1 MKTALKILFT
11 PSLWSPIY
19 DYNKEWDKKLNEL
32 MDKYRGELHI
42 YFNYNPHIL
51 FGGEYV
57 VHSRSGFLI
66 DGDYCH
72 RPSRKTLIELRER
85 TNKLIEEDTHRYYT
99 QL

>member
-1 MKTALKILFT
+1 MKTALKVLFT

-32 MDKYRGELHI
+32 MDKYRGELHVNFI
-42 YFNYNPHIL
+42 ENPYIL
-51 FGGEYV
+51 FGGKYL
-57 VHSRSGFLI
+57 VHSSAGFLI
-66 DGDYCH
+66 EGDYRH

-85 TNKLIEEDTHRYYT
+85 TNKLIEEDTNIYYT